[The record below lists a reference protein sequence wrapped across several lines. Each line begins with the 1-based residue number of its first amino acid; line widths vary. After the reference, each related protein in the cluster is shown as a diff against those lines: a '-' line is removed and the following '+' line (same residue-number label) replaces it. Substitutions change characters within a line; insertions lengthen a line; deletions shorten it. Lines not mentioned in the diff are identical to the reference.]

1 MALQA
6 GMMPDY
12 QREQPEPEQQ
22 VAILAGRRERDDG
35 ARRLFL
41 DAGRVLML
49 LGWSALASAAGPKND
64 DNRPGNSGAAHAHA
78 LILALVLWLLGVSLV
93 ALLHVE
99 RRFPRAAGVGGA
111 AA

>member
-41 DAGRVLML
+41 DAG
-49 LGWSALASAAGPKND
+49 PKND
-64 DNRPGNSGAAHAHA
+64 DNRPGNSGAAHAYA

-93 ALLHVE
+93 ALVHVE

>member
-1 MALQA
+1 MQA

-35 ARRLFL
+35 ARRIFL

-78 LILALVLWLLGVSLV
+78 HALILALVLWLLGVSLV
-93 ALLHVE
+93 ALVHVE
-99 RRFPRAAGVGGA
+99 RRFARAAGVGGA